1 MKKSVKQLIVLGMT
15 ASTVLLTS
23 GCSLFD
29 KENSK
34 YAAQTKHG
42 NISKELLYESMLEKV
57 GEDTLNDLVTLTVLE
72 DKYKVTNQEIDQEL
86 KRLKSDYGDNYLNFL
101 AQSGVDTEQQLR
113 KKLKLDL
120 LKNKL
125 AEEHV
130 KVTESEL
137 KALYDT
143 KKPKLHVSH
152 ILLTDEAQAKAV
164 KAKLDAGEDFNKLAM
179 EYSQDS
185 ATKNVGGDM
194 GILQSGSMIPA
205 FEDKAY
211 ELQVGQISEP
221 IQTNYGFHIIKIL
234 DKQKLPSFKEM
245 KPQLTAELI
254 EQNMD
259 QQKLQNEIEKL
270 VDKSD
275 LKINEETLKD
285 MYKKKEVI
293 EKSSPK

>member
-1 MKKSVKQLIVLGMT
+1 M
-15 ASTVLLTS
+15 
-23 GCSLFD
+23 
-29 KENSK
+29 
-34 YAAQTKHG
+34 
-42 NISKELLYESMLEKV
+42 
-57 GEDTLNDLVTLTVLE
+57 
-72 DKYKVTNQEIDQEL
+72 
-86 KRLKSDYGDNYLNFL
+86 
-101 AQSGVDTEQQLR
+101 
-113 KKLKLDL
+113 
-120 LKNKL
+120 
-125 AEEHV
+125 
-130 KVTESEL
+130 KVTENEL

-143 KKPKLHVSH
+143 KKPKLHISH
-152 ILLTDEAQAKAV
+152 ILLTDETQAKAI

-194 GILQSGSMIPA
+194 GILQFGSMIPA

-221 IQTNYGFHIIKIL
+221 IQTNYVFHIIKIL

-259 QQKLQNEIEKL
+259 QQKLQNQIEKL